1 MSVLADHVKLIC
13 VALVAVAEVITGAVG
28 GCVSTLAGFTV
39 TVVTALELPVAFVA
53 VNVYVVVADG
63 VTTFEER
70 PVTLPIP
77 LMLRL
82 VAPDT
87 FHDRVADCPAVTEE
101 GLLVNEDIVGAVPP
115 PGVITESTTPPK
127 SVVQYQP

>member
-1 MSVLADHVKLIC
+1 MLADHARLTC
-13 VALVAVAEVITGAVG
+13 VALAAAAEVITGAVG
-28 GCVSTLAGFTV
+28 GCVSTPTGFTV

-53 VNVYVVVADG
+53 VNVYVVVAEG

-70 PVTLPIP
+70 PVILPMP
-77 LMLRL
+77 LILRL

-87 FHDRVADCPAVTEE
+87 FHDRVVDCPVVMEE

-115 PGVITESTTPPK
+115 PGVITASTTPPK